1 MPLIDHFLLAVAA
14 RQGLHPPVLG
24 KGVIEALTAYRW
36 PGNIRELR
44 NVIERCM
51 LLADAGVIEIRLL
64 PPEIGG
70 DNNLRPSYTAP
81 SGGSES
87 MLAQQEREMIL
98 NTLKETGWNQS
109 AAARILGIKRETL
122 RYRMQK
128 YGLSSA
134 SD

>member
-1 MPLIDHFLLAVAA
+1 
-14 RQGLHPPVLG
+14 
-24 KGVIEALTAYRW
+24 
-36 PGNIRELR
+36 
-44 NVIERCM
+44 
-51 LLADAGVIEIRLL
+51 
-64 PPEIGG
+64 
-70 DNNLRPSYTAP
+70 
-81 SGGSES
+81 

-128 YGLSSA
+128 FGLSSA

>member
-1 MPLIDHFLLAVAA
+1 
-14 RQGLHPPVLG
+14 
-24 KGVIEALTAYRW
+24 
-36 PGNIRELR
+36 
-44 NVIERCM
+44 M
-51 LLADAGVIEIRLL
+51 LLADAGVIEIRSL

-70 DNNLRPSYTAP
+70 DSNSRPSYTAA
-81 SGGSES
+81 SDGGES

-128 YGLSSA
+128 FGLSSA